1 MIPFGKKEANVYK
14 KIKLDCLLI
23 SSFAVKSYMYVH
35 NWFVWN
41 VKVLEVDWKLPDVK
55 PLALNDFIWIELLFI
70 LFFVTNN
77 LCKYINAD
85 YVWIT
90 IL

>member
-1 MIPFGKKEANVYK
+1 MQFNVLILINVRFARQHQKLEILLMIPFGKKEANVYK

-35 NWFVWN
+35 SWFVWN

-55 PLALNDFIWIELLFI
+55 PLA
-70 LFFVTNN
+70 
-77 LCKYINAD
+77 
-85 YVWIT
+85 
-90 IL
+90 